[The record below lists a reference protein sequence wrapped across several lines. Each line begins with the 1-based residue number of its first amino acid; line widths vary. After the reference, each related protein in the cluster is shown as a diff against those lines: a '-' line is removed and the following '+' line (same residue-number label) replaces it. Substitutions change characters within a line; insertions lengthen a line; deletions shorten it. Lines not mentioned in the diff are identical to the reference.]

1 MNYTVKAAKGERKGS
16 DNGTDFVPKVKVQL
30 NQTYLL
36 LTLKNLNSQSWS
48 LVKEGL
54 THC

>member
-1 MNYTVKAAKGERKGS
+1 MVKAEKGERKGS
-16 DNGTDFVPKVKVQL
+16 DNGTDFVPKVQL
-30 NQTYLL
+30 SQTYLL

-54 THC
+54 THS